1 VPEAPHTSG
10 VWGRDKPRKV
20 FPPKRGLRT
29 RNLVTHNSVSALTTA
44 LGLPFLELNTKQKQN
59 KCAAIL
65 QYASHSP
72 NNQILAT
79 IMH

>member
-1 VPEAPHTSG
+1 MSG
-10 VWGRDKPRKV
+10 VWGRDKPRQA
-20 FPPKRGLRT
+20 FPCKCGEAASNPQPG
-29 RNLVTHNSVSALTTA
+29 NSVRALTTA

-59 KCAAIL
+59 KCADIL
-65 QYASHSP
+65 QYASHSR